1 VNLKLDVCAYR
12 PQRLP
17 DATTGDTAA
26 NRVYLGDKGEDF
38 LADVLRDELLVKK
51 SAIIMMSLGAEGAS
65 AAIRI
70 ENSFGQQFVNV
81 ADPLVSRPSN
91 SSNVRS
97 DER

>member
-1 VNLKLDVCAYR
+1 MRFTNIPLARNDPIEDCGSRRHLVNLKLDVRAYR

-51 SAIIMMSLGAEGAS
+51 SPIIHD
-65 AAIRI
+65 
-70 ENSFGQQFVNV
+70 V
-81 ADPLVSRPSN
+81 AWS
-91 SSNVRS
+91 
-97 DER
+97 